1 MYKSECEL
9 LCMFLIDIER
19 LLVYYI
25 SINNHKQSQTIKYA
39 QRNKGMIYMLLE
51 ERLDQICQIANE
63 RGSVTTRELVDILD
77 VSEATIRRDVTTLAE
92 QNRIIRAHGGIMALN
107 ATNTSLEDMEVSTR
121 RTENRDEKIK
131 IGKAAASLITNND
144 FVYLDAGTSTEYM
157 IDHINAYGAVFV
169 TNALTNAVQLAK
181 RGFTVY
187 IIGGQVKS
195 ITEAIID
202 AEAAESL
209 AKYNFTKGFF
219 GTNGVSEKQGFTTP
233 DIREASI
240 KSFAMSR
247 CTECYVLCDNSKF
260 NKVSKVTF
268 GNENAATI
276 ITDKKLKGFE
286 KFNIMEVE

>member
-1 MYKSECEL
+1 
-9 LCMFLIDIER
+9 
-19 LLVYYI
+19 
-25 SINNHKQSQTIKYA
+25 
-39 QRNKGMIYMLLE
+39 MLLE
-51 ERLDQICQIANE
+51 ERLDQICQIVNE
-63 RGSVTTRELVDILD
+63 RGSVTTRELVELLE
-77 VSEATIRRDVTTLAE
+77 VSEATIRRDITTLAE
-92 QNRIIRAHGGIMALN
+92 QNRIIRAHGGIMAHN
-107 ATNTSLEDMEVSTR
+107 AANASLEDSKVSTR
-121 RTENRDEKIK
+121 RSENREEKIK
-131 IGKAAASLITNND
+131 IGKVAASLINNND

-157 IDHINAYGAVFV
+157 IDHITAYGAVFV

-209 AKYNFTKGFF
+209 GKYNFTKGFF

-240 KSFAMSR
+240 KSLAMSR
-247 CTECYVLCDNSKF
+247 CAECYVLCDSSKF

-268 GNENAATI
+268 GNERSATI
-276 ITDKKLKGFE
+276 ITSKKAAGFE
-286 KFNIMEVE
+286 KYNTMEAE